1 MTPTLAGFWRRLSAA
16 AIDGLIIFGINLV
29 LGSITAL
36 INSNAVGIIAN
47 LLSLA
52 ISITY
57 YVYFIGSRGQTPGK
71 IALKI
76 KVVRTDNVP
85 MTYMTA
91 FLREVVGKFLSGL
104 IFAMGYFWMIWD
116 KNKQTWHDH
125 LAKTQVVRV

>member
-29 LGSITAL
+29 LGAITAL

-104 IFAMGYFWMIWD
+104 IFALGYFWMIWD